1 MVFLYVVTVEEKLEK
16 SPKKDSVG
24 ALEQRADE
32 AIDASQFPEHEEALR
47 TLRSSL
53 ELWLG
58 LRERSLGY

>member
-32 AIDASQFPEHEEALR
+32 AIVGADGKLTHPAD
-47 TLRSSL
+47 
-53 ELWLG
+53 
-58 LRERSLGY
+58 